1 MELML
6 LSLFFSNNY
15 CTEGDKIE
23 VVKESLRWVIVA
35 FCVAPPSCVIEH
47 YSVLSNIPVT
57 SYTMLYATMYM

>member
-35 FCVAPPSCVIEH
+35 FCVAPPPRV
-47 YSVLSNIPVT
+47 VNRPPRK
-57 SYTMLYATMYM
+57 